1 MPIFFLLY
9 KVNCSILLLRK
20 ASLHNTLFSPLCLQI
35 QVNCSI
41 RLVETIPEGLSYNG
55 STVQTLDIYSAWKRL
70 LGRTEARLEIASSYW
85 TLRQEDVGVRHK
97 TAWKGEDIYNSL
109 MEGKRGT

>member
-1 MPIFFLLY
+1 M
-9 KVNCSILLLRK
+9 
-20 ASLHNTLFSPLCLQI
+20 
-35 QVNCSI
+35 NCSI

-55 STVQTLDIYSAWKRL
+55 STVRTLDIYSAWKRL

-85 TLRQEDVGVRHK
+85 TLREKDVGVRHK

-109 MEGKRGT
+109 MEGKRGPLCF